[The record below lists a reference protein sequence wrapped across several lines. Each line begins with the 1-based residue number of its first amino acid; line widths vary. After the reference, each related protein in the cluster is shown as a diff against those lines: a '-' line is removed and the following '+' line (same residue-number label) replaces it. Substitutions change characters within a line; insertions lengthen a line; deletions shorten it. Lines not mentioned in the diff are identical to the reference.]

1 MRVSNDINS
10 DGQLREKIKLFYLGS
25 KELVDKHI
33 CPTRDLLV
41 PLTDKWS
48 LFCLFNLGYHGVL
61 RFNELQKYIPNIS
74 SRMLS
79 VTLKKLEQKK
89 LIIRTIYPEVPPR
102 VEYKLTAFG
111 EKLADKMVELNNWLL
126 EENRNI
132 LLKG

>member
-1 MRVSNDINS
+1 MEVSNNIK
-10 DGQLREKIKLFYLGS
+10 GEAQLKEKIKLFYLGS
-25 KELVDKHI
+25 KKLVDKQI

-61 RFNELQKYIPNIS
+61 RFNELQRYIPNIS

-79 VTLKKLEQKK
+79 VTLKKLEQKQ
-89 LIIRTIYPEVPPR
+89 LIVRTIYPEVPPR
-102 VEYKLTAFG
+102 VEYKLTGFG

-126 EENRNI
+126 KENGNN
-132 LLKG
+132 LVKE